1 MSRVPSRG
9 DRGGRSSGN
18 RGGGRSDNRGGGGG
32 RSDGRGGGGGRFE
45 GRGGGGRSE
54 GRGGGGGGRGDGGG
68 RGGGRGDGGG
78 RGGGRGDGGG
88 RFSSGPPPITGST
101 TVLTN
106 ILGATLTPNFQFY
119 MYTFHAEDRKGNPIT
134 SKTRCSQLLR
144 IGILDR
150 LWKSMPAPEK
160 ESKQRTIFFDG
171 TTYFLSASLVPGI
184 ETFPMDLLDGTDT
197 DMDRITLLQMQMYV
211 SPVELSKGKLAVS
224 SSPNTVSMDFRCADC
239 VKSFTDFQGLKMHC
253 QGTGHKPVTSKTS
266 TESIPAPIGL
276 FSQFANL
283 AIKKAMAERM
293 ARWGPHFIDP
303 KSFVTPRKRNGQ
315 DLGVHVFQ
323 AYEVEFNVGK
333 TNSDAA
339 AKLLMTVDLKA
350 KVIRTR
356 SLLDILCNDKDPK
369 TYRFSEQE
377 KNAAKRKWVGQGVI
391 SKLDKSTYWVHD
403 IVFDHSPDSL
413 PVGDLGMSHTV
424 YFRDR
429 KKHTLQYPSAK
440 PMLAVLGR
448 NKSIIHLPPEIV
460 CANDLD
466 EEVKMQLP
474 QIASFNPDVRSGA
487 IETIK
492 KFLIP
497 GAQSSKN
504 AGGLLPALGIVLDDQ
519 RLKVP
524 AEVMAIPVLVSHGM
538 RLSIP
543 AGKNQ
548 WTPQLARANFDVDP
562 KKALVFSAVV
572 IYHKSIGW
580 EQPYKTIASMVN
592 NHKAIFRFP
601 DRPVKVICAE
611 NDKERHWGCV
621 ETNFSSSQKL
631 PPNCESI
638 RTRAHL
644 KSSIK
649 SSHKIDS

>member
-9 DRGGRSSGN
+9 DRGGRGSGN
-18 RGGGRSDNRGGGGG
+18 RGGG

-45 GRGGGGRSE
+45 GRGGGGGGGRFE
-54 GRGGGGGGRGDGGG
+54 GRGGGRGGGGRSDGGG
-68 RGGGRGDGGG
+68 RGGGGRSDGG

-88 RFSSGPPPITGST
+88 RFSSAPPPITGST
-101 TVLTN
+101 TVQTN
-106 ILGATLTPNFQFY
+106 IVCATLTPNFQFY
-119 MYTFHAEDRKGNPIT
+119 MYTFHTDDRDGKQIT

-144 IGILDR
+144 IGIFDR
-150 LWKSMPAPEK
+150 LWKNMPASEK
-160 ESKQRTIFFDG
+160 ESRQRTIFFDG
-171 TTYFLSASLVPGI
+171 TTYFFSASPVPGI
-184 ETFPMDLLDGTDT
+184 ETFPMDLLDGADT
-197 DMDRITLLQMQMYV
+197 EMDRITLLQMQMYAA
-211 SPVELSKGKLAVS
+211 PVELSNGKPGPS
-224 SSPNTVSMDFRCADC
+224 SSPNTLSMDFRCADC

-253 QGTGHKPVTSKTS
+253 QVTGHKPVSSKNT
-266 TESIPAPIGL
+266 TESTPSPIGL

-283 AIKKAMAERM
+283 AIKKAMGERM

-333 TNSDAA
+333 TNSDGP
-339 AKLLMTVDLKA
+339 AKLMMTVDLKA

-356 SLLDILCNDKDPK
+356 SLLDILCNDRDPK

-377 KNAAKRKWVGQGVI
+377 KNAAKRRWVGQGVI
-391 SKLDKSTYWVHD
+391 SKLDKSTYWIHD
-403 IVFDHSPDSL
+403 VLFDHSPDSL
-413 PVGDLGMSHTV
+413 PVGNLGMSHTV

-429 KKHTLQYPSAK
+429 KKHTLQHPTAK

-448 NKSIIHLPPEIV
+448 NKSIIHLPAEIV
-460 CANDLD
+460 CVNDLD

-474 QIASFNPDVRSGA
+474 QIASFNPEVRSGA

-497 GAQSSKN
+497 GAQSTKN

-524 AEVMAIPVLVSHGM
+524 AEVMPIPVLVSHGM

-548 WTPQLARANFDVDP
+548 WTPQLARASFDVDP
-562 KKALVFSAVV
+562 KKAIVFSAVV
-572 IYHKSIGW
+572 IHHKSIGW
-580 EQPYKTIASMVN
+580 EQPYKTIVSMVN
-592 NHKAIFRFP
+592 NHKAIFRLP
-601 DRPVKVICAE
+601 DRPIKVICAE

-631 PPNCESI
+631 PPNG
-638 RTRAHL
+638 
-644 KSSIK
+644 K
-649 SSHKIDS
+649 